1 MRDKN
6 DGVSEVV
13 GVMLLLTIT
22 ILVVSIVALSATEL
36 IDINKPPLSTSIIAV
51 NTDDSGTKY
60 TITMENVAGD
70 AFSLDWIR
78 LIIGVRND
86 ATRMITLDGSSEK
99 ILSVSGDTFIRTGDQ
114 FKLLSDE
121 KGKFVFGSFSVAAGE
136 YLTYQFYDPDTGICV
151 SSGEIQI

>member
-60 TITMENVAGD
+60 TITMENVAGMH
-70 AFSLDWIR
+70 FHS
-78 LIIGVRND
+78 IGYD
-86 ATRMITLDGSSEK
+86 SS
-99 ILSVSGDTFIRTGDQ
+99 SVCEMMQRG
-114 FKLLSDE
+114 
-121 KGKFVFGSFSVAAGE
+121 
-136 YLTYQFYDPDTGICV
+136 
-151 SSGEIQI
+151 

>member
-1 MRDKN
+1 
-6 DGVSEVV
+6 
-13 GVMLLLTIT
+13 
-22 ILVVSIVALSATEL
+22 
-36 IDINKPPLSTSIIAV
+36 
-51 NTDDSGTKY
+51 
-60 TITMENVAGD
+60 
-70 AFSLDWIR
+70 
-78 LIIGVRND
+78 
-86 ATRMITLDGSSEK
+86 MITLDGSSDK